1 VLGFSLALGFALPR
15 LPRWGLLLPVASAA
29 ALLYV
34 IAPQEF
40 QFWQGYDGQFVSP
53 TRFEE
58 DLVSAAGH
66 PDLPVVIS
74 DTHDFMR
81 LQHYTNKSW
90 QQRFV
95 LLVDPEQAVVYS
107 GSDTGDKGLAILRQY
122 TNLPIYDFQPFLAEH
137 PAFLLYSSKG
147 RDRKRLVA
155 SPPETRWIQAT
166 NGFSVAHRAPRL
178 LPPRHTRNALEHKL
192 LREITLLLS
201 GTNLRAFGGC
211 FSELSDAESV
221 IFRCV
226 PKWEVKVST
235 DCPIRSFD
243 SSLPMPEPDN
253 AYFDCPN
260 CWICT
265 HSLER
270 SACKLFV
277 RSTSELSTQSTPRNR
292 EIHAVPLFDSGAL
305 T

>member
-1 VLGFSLALGFALPR
+1 M
-15 LPRWGLLLPVASAA
+15 
-29 ALLYV
+29 

-147 RDRKRLVA
+147 GTGSDWWPRRLKQDGFKLRMV
-155 SPPETRWIQAT
+155 SVLPIELHDYYHRVILVTR
-166 NGFSVAHRAPRL
+166 
-178 LPPRHTRNALEHKL
+178 
-192 LREITLLLS
+192 
-201 GTNLRAFGGC
+201 
-211 FSELSDAESV
+211 
-221 IFRCV
+221 
-226 PKWEVKVST
+226 
-235 DCPIRSFD
+235 
-243 SSLPMPEPDN
+243 
-253 AYFDCPN
+253 
-260 CWICT
+260 
-265 HSLER
+265 
-270 SACKLFV
+270 
-277 RSTSELSTQSTPRNR
+277 
-292 EIHAVPLFDSGAL
+292 
-305 T
+305 